1 MKKPL
6 ILMLMLIAACSMN
19 VNSQNIK
26 RVEPPCWWVGM
37 KNPRLQLMIYG
48 SNINQA
54 QVGISDSRV
63 TLESVDKT
71 ENPNYLFL
79 NLAINENAEPG
90 AFNITFKFPKGKPR
104 VVAYELKERK
114 QGSSERIGFNNSDV
128 IYLVFPDR
136 FSNGNP
142 ANDSIKGFSDKY
154 NRNDPY
160 GRHGGDIQGI
170 INHLDYFNQLGVTAL
185 WLNPILENNQPSTS
199 YHGYAI
205 TDFYKVD
212 PRLGDN
218 ELYRKF
224 SQMAHER
231 GLKVVKDMVFNHC
244 GSSHWWMNDLPM
256 HDWINQFPQFTRTN
270 YRIPTTFD
278 PHASTVDSSLMADG
292 WFDLTMPDLNQRN
305 PYMATYLI
313 QNSIWWIE
321 YADLNG
327 IRMDTHPYCDKHF
340 MSRWCAAVMSE
351 YPNFSIVGET
361 WVNYPDWVAYWQ
373 KDAHNQ
379 DGYNSNLK
387 VAMDFPLMFA
397 MHKAFDEKDGWDT
410 GLARLYEILA
420 HDFVYPSPNNLLI
433 FADNHDIG
441 RFHRDSSLALGRLK
455 LAMAFLLTTRG
466 IPEIYYGTEIIL
478 PGDDAKGHGD
488 IRRDFPG
495 GWEGDLKSA
504 FTTDGRTNRQNE
516 IFNYIST
523 ILNWRKTASAVHS
536 GKLTHFI
543 PENEVYVYFRF
554 DDKQTVMVILNNG
567 YQPKMLETARFSEMM
582 KGKNSAV
589 DIISGKVFDNLEKIQ
604 LSPRSALILELR

>member
-1 MKKPL
+1 
-6 ILMLMLIAACSMN
+6 
-19 VNSQNIK
+19 
-26 RVEPPCWWVGM
+26 
-37 KNPRLQLMIYG
+37 
-48 SNINQA
+48 
-54 QVGISDSRV
+54 
-63 TLESVDKT
+63 
-71 ENPNYLFL
+71 
-79 NLAINENAEPG
+79 
-90 AFNITFKFPKGKPR
+90 
-104 VVAYELKERK
+104 
-114 QGSSERIGFNNSDV
+114 
-128 IYLVFPDR
+128 
-136 FSNGNP
+136 
-142 ANDSIKGFSDKY
+142 
-154 NRNDPY
+154 
-160 GRHGGDIQGI
+160 
-170 INHLDYFNQLGVTAL
+170 
-185 WLNPILENNQPSTS
+185 
-199 YHGYAI
+199 
-205 TDFYKVD
+205 
-212 PRLGDN
+212 
-218 ELYRKF
+218 
-224 SQMAHER
+224 
-231 GLKVVKDMVFNHC
+231 
-244 GSSHWWMNDLPM
+244 
-256 HDWINQFPQFTRTN
+256 
-270 YRIPTTFD
+270 
-278 PHASTVDSSLMADG
+278 
-292 WFDLTMPDLNQRN
+292 
-305 PYMATYLI
+305 
-313 QNSIWWIE
+313 
-321 YADLNG
+321 
-327 IRMDTHPYCDKHF
+327 
-340 MSRWCAAVMSE
+340 
-351 YPNFSIVGET
+351 
-361 WVNYPDWVAYWQ
+361 
-373 KDAHNQ
+373 
-379 DGYNSNLK
+379 
-387 VAMDFPLMFA
+387 MFA

-441 RFHRDSSLALGRLK
+441 RFHRDSSQALGRLK

>member
-205 TDFYKVD
+205 TDFYK
-212 PRLGDN
+212 
-218 ELYRKF
+218 
-224 SQMAHER
+224 
-231 GLKVVKDMVFNHC
+231 
-244 GSSHWWMNDLPM
+244 
-256 HDWINQFPQFTRTN
+256 
-270 YRIPTTFD
+270 
-278 PHASTVDSSLMADG
+278 
-292 WFDLTMPDLNQRN
+292 
-305 PYMATYLI
+305 
-313 QNSIWWIE
+313 
-321 YADLNG
+321 
-327 IRMDTHPYCDKHF
+327 
-340 MSRWCAAVMSE
+340 
-351 YPNFSIVGET
+351 
-361 WVNYPDWVAYWQ
+361 
-373 KDAHNQ
+373 
-379 DGYNSNLK
+379 
-387 VAMDFPLMFA
+387 
-397 MHKAFDEKDGWDT
+397 
-410 GLARLYEILA
+410 
-420 HDFVYPSPNNLLI
+420 
-433 FADNHDIG
+433 
-441 RFHRDSSLALGRLK
+441 
-455 LAMAFLLTTRG
+455 
-466 IPEIYYGTEIIL
+466 
-478 PGDDAKGHGD
+478 
-488 IRRDFPG
+488 
-495 GWEGDLKSA
+495 
-504 FTTDGRTNRQNE
+504 
-516 IFNYIST
+516 
-523 ILNWRKTASAVHS
+523 
-536 GKLTHFI
+536 
-543 PENEVYVYFRF
+543 
-554 DDKQTVMVILNNG
+554 
-567 YQPKMLETARFSEMM
+567 
-582 KGKNSAV
+582 
-589 DIISGKVFDNLEKIQ
+589 
-604 LSPRSALILELR
+604 